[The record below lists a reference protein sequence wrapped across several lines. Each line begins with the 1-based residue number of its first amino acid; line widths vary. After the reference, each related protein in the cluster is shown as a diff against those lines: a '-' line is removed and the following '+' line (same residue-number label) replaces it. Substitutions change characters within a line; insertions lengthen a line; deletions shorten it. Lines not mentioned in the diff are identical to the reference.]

1 MVYDFDINHNFNYFA
16 IGSSVMDKDDYRKL
30 TTQEKALRI
39 NLRNDIYGSFAEI
52 GAGQEVAANFFK
64 AGGASGTIA
73 KTISAYDMKF
83 SDAIYGYCERYVCE
97 PRLIKMLDHE
107 YALLAERLPHRI
119 ANTCFFAFADTVETL
134 NFERTNQAHGWIGM
148 RFQLTPQSEPNDCII
163 HVKMHD
169 NDPLQQQFAVGV
181 VGVNMLHA
189 CSFLT
194 DPEEILMSIMDGL
207 TTRRI
212 EIDMFRLTGPNF
224 KHVDNR
230 LMALKLV
237 KNGLTKAAMFGP
249 DGQVM
254 QPSDELY
261 KKHVLV
267 LRGRFRPVT
276 HVNVDMLLASR
287 RHFKHEGDVDRS
299 KIVVLTELT
308 LNDLG
313 PDGNIDETDFLHR
326 ADIICSLGQ
335 TVLISNYFEYYRL
348 VDYLS
353 KITKGK
359 KIGIIMGIFA
369 LQKVFDEKTYVNTR
383 GGILECFASLFGTN
397 VKLYI
402 YPAWRNN
409 PPELFTLKDFEAGL
423 PDNLKNLFRYLMDNN
438 KLEDINDANTRNL
451 HIISDNVLA
460 MIRKGEEGWE
470 KFVPHKVEEAIK
482 EHGLFDYPYTAV
494 KKQMVGETVNS
505 LLSKN

>member
-1 MVYDFDINHNFNYFA
+1 MKQQE
-16 IGSSVMDKDDYRKL
+16 KDDFRKL

-39 NLRNDIYGSFAEI
+39 NLRADIYGSFAEI

-97 PRLIKMLDHE
+97 SRLEKMLDHE
-107 YALLAERLPHRI
+107 YSLLSERLPHRI
-119 ANTCFFAFADTVETL
+119 DNTRFFAFADTVEIL
-134 NFERTNQAHGWIGM
+134 NFDRSNQAHGWIGL
-148 RFQLTPQSEPNDCII
+148 RFQFNPHSEPNDCVI

-169 NDPLQQQFAVGV
+169 SDPLQQQLALGI
-181 VGVNMLHA
+181 VGVNMLYA
-189 CSFLT
+189 CSFLS
-194 DPEEILMSIMDGL
+194 DPESMLMSMVDGL
-207 TTRRI
+207 TGRRI
-212 EIDMFRLTGPNF
+212 EIDMFRLSGPDF

-254 QPSDELY
+254 LPSDELY
-261 KKHVLV
+261 KKNVLV

-287 RHFKHEGDVDRS
+287 RHFRREPDVDRS
-299 KIVVLTELT
+299 NIVVLTELT
-308 LNDLG
+308 LNDLS
-313 PDGNIDETDFLHR
+313 PDGNIDEKDFLNR

-335 TVLISNYFEYYRL
+335 TVMISNYFEYYKL

-369 LQKVFDEKTYVNTR
+369 LQKVFEESTYAKLR
-383 GGILECFASLFGTN
+383 GGILECFASLFGSN

-402 YPAWRNN
+402 YPASRNQ
-409 PPELFTLKDFEAGL
+409 PAELFRLKDFEGEL
-423 PDNLKNLFRYLMDNN
+423 PDNLKSLFRYLMENN
-438 KLEDINDANTRNL
+438 KLEDINDANVRNL

-470 KFVPHKVEEAIK
+470 KFVPHKVEDAIK
-482 EHGLFDYPYTAV
+482 EQGLFDYPINGEV
-494 KKQMVGETVNS
+494 KELKDSAPTTVGN
-505 LLSKN
+505 N

>member
-1 MVYDFDINHNFNYFA
+1 MKQHLE
-16 IGSSVMDKDDYRKL
+16 KDEFRKL

-39 NLRNDIYGSFAEI
+39 NLRSDIYGSFAEI

-97 PRLIKMLDHE
+97 PRLEKMLDHE
-107 YALLAERLPHRI
+107 YSLLSERLPHRI
-119 ANTCFFAFADTVETL
+119 DNTCFFAFADTVEIL
-134 NFERTNQAHGWIGM
+134 NFDRSNQAHGWIGL
-148 RFQLTPQSEPNDCII
+148 RFQLNPHSEPNDCVI

-169 NDPLQQQFAVGV
+169 NDPLQQQVALGI
-181 VGVNMLHA
+181 VGVNMIYA
-189 CSFLT
+189 CSFLS
-194 DPEEILMSIMDGL
+194 DPEAMLMSLVDGL
-207 TTRRI
+207 TARRI
-212 EIDMFRLTGPNF
+212 EIDMFRLSGPDF

-254 QPSDELY
+254 LPSDELY
-261 KKHVLV
+261 KKNVLV

-287 RHFKHEGDVDRS
+287 RHFRREPDVDRS
-299 KIVVLTELT
+299 NIVVLTELT
-308 LNDLG
+308 LNDLS
-313 PDGNIDETDFLHR
+313 PDGNIDEKDFLHR

-335 TVLISNYFEYYRL
+335 TVMISNYFEYYRL
-348 VDYLS
+348 VEYLS

-359 KIGIIMGIFA
+359 KLGIIMGIFA
-369 LQKVFDEKTYVNTR
+369 LQKVFEESTYSKLR
-383 GGILECFASLFGTN
+383 GGILECFASLFGSN

-402 YPAWRNN
+402 YPASRNN
-409 PPELFTLKDFEAGL
+409 PSELFRLKDFEAEL
-423 PDNLKNLFRYLMDNN
+423 PDNLKSLFRYLMENN
-438 KLEDINDANTRNL
+438 KFEDIKDANIRNL

-460 MIRKGEEGWE
+460 MIRKGEDGWE
-470 KFVPHKVEEAIK
+470 KFVPHKVEDAIK
-482 EHGLFDYPYTAV
+482 EHGLFDYPINGNAKELSDSTATP
-494 KKQMVGETVNS
+494 VG
-505 LLSKN
+505 K